1 MNSLDPTALRRIKWR
16 CRRGML
22 ELDMMLQSFFE
33 QRFENLDCQQQQM
46 FTRLLDY
53 PDQSL
58 LEWLS
63 GAPID
68 ADKDVRDIVEQ
79 LRHFSSAGA

>member
-1 MNSLDPTALRRIKWR
+1 MNNFDATELRRIKWR

-22 ELDMMLQSFFE
+22 ELDMMLQDFFK
-33 QRFENLDCQQQQM
+33 QRFQGLDSQQQRM
-46 FTRLLDY
+46 FVRLLDY

-63 GAPID
+63 GDPQS
-68 ADKDVRDIVEQ
+68 ADKDVKAIVEQ
-79 LRHFSSAGA
+79 IHHFNPAGA